1 MAYKSHKESGGSES
15 KARDVKKTPGKSP
28 KLPPMPAARGAKT
41 ATGTKRKVKG
51 Y

>member
-1 MAYKSHKESGGSES
+1 MAYKSHKESGVSES
-15 KARDVKKTPGKSP
+15 KAKDVRKQPGKAA

-41 ATGTKRKVKG
+41 VTGTKRKAKG